1 MGCIP
6 QLCKILIIKTNNIAT
21 PKKFLINQQILRRH
35 GPDLEIYLIDSEG
48 EALGKMTAAKAM
60 ETAQEKGFDL
70 VEVSPLA
77 KPPVCRIIDY
87 GKFLYKIAKQER
99 QQKAKQKKIE
109 VKGIRIRPSTGAH
122 DLGFKL
128 KQTVKFLDEGNKIKI
143 EMILRDREKRFGDL
157 ALKKMTDFIREISN
171 SLKEDKIVLEQL
183 PKRNPQGFIAIIAK
197 AKKIPTSAPSSPATP
212 ASPKKQS

>member
-1 MGCIP
+1 MLSCIS
-6 QLCKILIIKTNNIAT
+6 QLCKILIIKINNIAT

-48 EALGKMTAAKAM
+48 EALGNMTVAKAT
-60 ETAQEKGFDL
+60 EIALEKGFDL

-99 QQKAKQKKIE
+99 QQKAKQKKTE

-122 DLGFKL
+122 DLEFKI
-128 KQTVKFLDEGNKIKI
+128 KQAVKFLNDDNKIKL
-143 EMILRDREKRFGDL
+143 EMMLRDREKRFGDL
-157 ALKKMTDFIREISN
+157 ALKKMTDFIREIGN

-183 PKRNPQGFIAIIAK
+183 PKRNPQGFIAILAK
-197 AKKIPTSAPSSPATP
+197 AKKIPANTPSSA
-212 ASPKKQS
+212 KK